1 MGQEETI
8 AAIATPLG
16 EGGIGIVRLSG
27 ATAIDVADR
36 MFRPRRGGTL
46 AEAASH
52 RVIYGDIMEAGAPLD
67 EAIAL
72 LMRAPRSYTRED
84 VVEIQCHGGSV
95 ILCRALSL
103 SLSHGA
109 RLAEPGEFTKR
120 AFLNG
125 RLDLAEAQGVMEVIA
140 AKTEAS
146 LRLAAGHLS
155 GRFSERIRAAR
166 QKILEIIA
174 HLEVTIDFPEEDVD
188 EVVAEDVHLKVTQ
201 LLEDIEGM
209 LSTESAGRILR
220 SGLTTA
226 IVGRPNVGKSSLL
239 NALLR
244 EDRAIVTDV
253 PGTTR
258 DSIEEY
264 AAVGGVPLRLIA
276 TAGIREASDDVE
288 KIGIERARQA
298 ASKAALVLAL
308 FDSSAPLTAED
319 EAILVLLQEKKDV
332 LLLLT
337 KADRPALLTP
347 PELLARV
354 PGREVLSLSVKT
366 GEGLEALGRAVQ
378 ALVYGPEG
386 PQEES
391 AFVATA
397 REAAELREAAAHL
410 RAACETMEEGLGEDF
425 ITIDLRAAW
434 TALGK
439 IIGETVGEDIIDEI
453 FSKFCLGK

>member
-1 MGQEETI
+1 M
-8 AAIATPLG
+8 A
-16 EGGIGIVRLSG
+16 
-27 ATAIDVADR
+27 
-36 MFRPRRGGTL
+36 
-46 AEAASH
+46 
-52 RVIYGDIMEAGAPLD
+52 
-67 EAIAL
+67 
-72 LMRAPRSYTRED
+72 
-84 VVEIQCHGGSV
+84 EIQCHGGSV
-95 ILCRALSL
+95 ILRRALSRAL
-103 SLSHGA
+103 SYGA

-125 RLDLAEAQGVMEVIA
+125 RIDLAQAQGVMDVIA

-146 LRLAAGHLS
+146 LRLATGHLS
-155 GRFSERIRAAR
+155 GRFSERIRAVR

-174 HLEVTIDFPEEDVD
+174 HLEVTIDFPEDDVD
-188 EVVAEDVHLKVTQ
+188 EVVAEDVHLKVTH

-209 LSTESAGRILR
+209 LATENAGRILR
-220 SGLTTA
+220 DGFTTA

-244 EDRAIVTDV
+244 EERAIVTDI

-264 AAVGGVPLRLIA
+264 AEVGGVPLRLID
-276 TAGIREASDDVE
+276 TAGIREAADDVE

-319 EAILVLLQEKKDV
+319 EAILNLLREKKDV

-337 KADRPALLTP
+337 KADRPTLLTP
-347 PELLARV
+347 QELLTRV

-366 GEGLEALGRAVQ
+366 GDGVEALGKAVQ
-378 ALVYGPEG
+378 TLVYGPEG